1 MRGIK
6 VQVTLSEDM
15 VQRVDDYAKSMG
27 ISRSALCAT
36 FIGQGIMS
44 YDKSFD
50 IISSAAVSGMNKIA
64 EAELEK
70 NDSEK

>member
-1 MRGIK
+1 MRGVK
-6 VQVTLSEDM
+6 VQITLSEDM
-15 VQRVDDYAKSMG
+15 VNRIDDYAKAMG

-50 IISSAAVSGMNKIA
+50 IISNAAVSGINKIS
-64 EAELEK
+64 ELER
-70 NDSEK
+70 NDNEK